1 MLPAGGWA
9 CQPETRPFRLHAECL
24 TIGSNTQSASL
35 SCSSIVRER
44 NALRRRPCDVRR
56 SNLLPECPSLGP
68 ASDAPDFGY
77 CEMRRPVLLNRR
89 AGITTWPVFGR
100 LRITGLQWGDRPRGE
115 PVIGLATTAIDLPP
129 GCLVSHLSLPGNDV
143 LCGRVLRGPQKQLD
157 MWSVLFRFTITG
169 DDYGSRL
176 RHTMPESGHPIVH
189 PNRRRNRPPIFF
201 EVSSDPGICF
211 LFVDISLPV
220 TGRGTE

>member
-77 CEMRRPVLLNRR
+77 CEMRRPVLLNGR

-100 LRITGLQWGDRPRGE
+100 LRIAGLQWGDRSRGE
-115 PVIGLATTAIDLPP
+115 PVVCLATTAIDLPP
-129 GCLVSHLSLPGNDV
+129 GCLVSHLSLPGNV
-143 LCGRVLRGPQKQLD
+143 G
-157 MWSVLFRFTITG
+157 
-169 DDYGSRL
+169 
-176 RHTMPESGHPIVH
+176 
-189 PNRRRNRPPIFF
+189 
-201 EVSSDPGICF
+201 
-211 LFVDISLPV
+211 V
-220 TGRGTE
+220 TGVVARQRYRVRVHALVSLLPFSRGASAPMQEACQSWRCRTEQTRRCSCTQSSRHSPRCW